1 MSDMLFYDKIVPLDT
16 DKHKNTKIAL
26 ISDYSFTARTNSV
39 PVAGIEF
46 IASSKEFPITFIQ
59 NTEGKFIPVIILGM
73 EDDTNLFVT
82 DDGRWNAYYLPAY
95 IRRYPFVPSVG
106 DDKDKLNICVDESYS
121 GFGSESGV
129 PLFNEDGSPSPLME
143 EVIKL
148 VQDYHGSLQRTSEF
162 CDRLAEA
169 DLLTEFNAEFGSRDR
184 KRKFKLSGLYAVDE
198 EKLLNLSEDKALD
211 FFKRGEFSWI
221 YSHLHSLTNF
231 PKMVDIFFS

>member
-73 EDDTNLFVT
+73 EDNTNLFVS

-106 DDKDKLNICVDESYS
+106 DDKDKLNIKHICSFHIFYWPFNGFQHNLSRNLRSFIRYSYS
-121 GFGSESGV
+121 
-129 PLFNEDGSPSPLME
+129 
-143 EVIKL
+143 
-148 VQDYHGSLQRTSEF
+148 F
-162 CDRLAEA
+162 CFD
-169 DLLTEFNAEFGSRDR
+169 
-184 KRKFKLSGLYAVDE
+184 
-198 EKLLNLSEDKALD
+198 
-211 FFKRGEFSWI
+211 
-221 YSHLHSLTNF
+221 
-231 PKMVDIFFS
+231 